1 MLQNTLGTP
10 SKTGG
15 RLVFSRPKSIK
26 ENYDYPFC
34 AGCGHGVVL
43 RLVAE
48 VLDELGVQGNTIAV
62 ASVGCS
68 ITMEKFY
75 DMDVVGSS
83 HGRAPCVATGVK
95 RAKPDKV
102 VFTYQGDGDAA
113 TIGMNETIHTA
124 CRGENL
130 TTICINNT
138 NFGMTGG
145 QASATSI
152 LGQKTTTTK
161 QGRDPKMNGYP
172 VHIAEMV
179 ALCDGAVYVERC
191 GIFSPQSIIK
201 TKAAIKK
208 AFVNQLECRG
218 FSFVEVLCACPTG
231 WKLNP
236 VQSMEYIKNEISKV
250 HKLGVIKDLAAN
262 TAGNMAGARQPE

>member
-1 MLQNTLGTP
+1 MSELCNQE
-10 SKTGG
+10 KT
-15 RLVFSRPKSIK
+15 VFSRPKTIK
-26 ENYDYPFC
+26 EDYDYTFC

-48 VLDELGVQGNTIAV
+48 CIDELNLQKDTIAV

-68 ITMEKFY
+68 ICLEKYY
-75 DMDVVGSS
+75 DLDVVGSS

-95 RAKPDKV
+95 RAKPNKI

-152 LGQKTTTTK
+152 IGQKTATTPL
-161 QGRDPKMNGYP
+161 GRS
-172 VHIAEMV
+172 ETFR
-179 ALCDGAVYVERC
+179 L
-191 GIFSPQSIIK
+191 
-201 TKAAIKK
+201 
-208 AFVNQLECRG
+208 
-218 FSFVEVLCACPTG
+218 SF
-231 WKLNP
+231 
-236 VQSMEYIKNEISKV
+236 KNS
-250 HKLGVIKDLAAN
+250 
-262 TAGNMAGARQPE
+262 

>member
-1 MLQNTLGTP
+1 MLNSP
-10 SKTGG
+10 EKTEK
-15 RLVFSRPKSIK
+15 LVFSRPKTIK
-26 ENYDYPFC
+26 ENFDYPFC

-48 VLDELGVQGNTIAV
+48 VIDELDVQGKTIAV

-68 ITMEKFY
+68 ISMEKFY
-75 DMDVVGSS
+75 DLDVVGSS

-152 LGQKTTTTK
+152 LGQVTTTTK
-161 QGRDPKMNGYP
+161 RGREPKSNGYP
-172 VHIAEMV
+172 LKIADMV
-179 ALCDGAVYVERC
+179 ALCDGAVYVERT
-191 GIFSPQSIIK
+191 GVFSPQSILK

-208 AFVNQLECRG
+208 GFENQIKGLG
-218 FSFVEVLCACPTG
+218 FSFIEVLSACPTG
-231 WKLNP
+231 WKLSP
-236 VQSMEYIKNEISKV
+236 ADSHKYIENEIAKV
-250 HKLGVIKDLAAN
+250 HKLGVIKDLTKPN
-262 TAGNMAGARQPE
+262 EGGI

>member
-1 MLQNTLGTP
+1 MVANSALNGQ
-10 SKTGG
+10 K
-15 RLVFSRPKSIK
+15 LVFSRPKTIR
-26 ENYDYPFC
+26 EDYDYPFC

-48 VLDELGVQGNTIAV
+48 VIDELGVQGKTIAV

-75 DMDVVGSS
+75 DLDIVGSS

-95 RAKPDKV
+95 RAKPDKI

-124 CRGENL
+124 CRGENI

-152 LGQKTTTTK
+152 LGQVTATTK
-161 QGRDPKMNGYP
+161 RGRDPKNNGYP
-172 VHIAEMV
+172 LKIADMV
-179 ALCDGAVYVERC
+179 ALCDGACYVERC
-191 GIFSPQSIIK
+191 GIYSPKSILA
-201 TKAAIKK
+201 TKAAIKRG
-208 AFVNQLECRG
+208 FLNQINRLG
-218 FSFVEVLCACPTG
+218 FSFIEVLCACPTG
-231 WKLNP
+231 WKLSP
-236 VQSMEYIKNEISKV
+236 VKSMEYIRDEISKV
-250 HKLGVIKDLAAN
+250 HKIGLLKDN
-262 TAGNMAGARQPE
+262 TAEFYTQSANAAAGGGVNL

>member
-138 NFGMTGG
+138 NF
-145 QASATSI
+145 
-152 LGQKTTTTK
+152 
-161 QGRDPKMNGYP
+161 
-172 VHIAEMV
+172 
-179 ALCDGAVYVERC
+179 VYNNLFRYKFT
-191 GIFSPQSIIK
+191 GIFRM
-201 TKAAIKK
+201 T
-208 AFVNQLECRG
+208 F
-218 FSFVEVLCACPTG
+218 
-231 WKLNP
+231 
-236 VQSMEYIKNEISKV
+236 
-250 HKLGVIKDLAAN
+250 
-262 TAGNMAGARQPE
+262 

>member
-1 MLQNTLGTP
+1 MLQNTVNAP
-10 SKTGG
+10 QAANEK
-15 RLVFSRPKSIK
+15 LVFQRPKTIR
-26 ENYDYPFC
+26 EDYDYPFC

-48 VLDELGVQGNTIAV
+48 VIDELGVQGKTIAV

-75 DMDVVGSS
+75 DLDIVGSS

-161 QGRDPKMNGYP
+161 RGRDPKSNGYP
-172 VHIAEMV
+172 LKIAEMV

-191 GIFSPQSIIK
+191 GIYSPQSIIK
-201 TKAAIKK
+201 TKSAIKK
-208 AFVNQLECRG
+208 AFINQIECRG

-231 WKLNP
+231 WKLSP

-250 HKLGVIKDLAAN
+250 HKLGVIKDI
-262 TAGNMAGARQPE
+262 AGEAVSQERKI

>member
-1 MLQNTLGTP
+1 MLNNPVKNDT
-10 SKTGG
+10 K
-15 RLVFSRPKSIK
+15 LVFVRPKTIK
-26 ENYDYPFC
+26 EDYDYPFC

-48 VLDELGVQGNTIAV
+48 VIDELGLQGKTIAV

-68 ITMEKFY
+68 ISMEKFY
-75 DMDVVGSS
+75 DLDIVGSS

-95 RAKPDKV
+95 RAKPDRI

-124 CRGENL
+124 CRGENI

-152 LGQKTTTTK
+152 LGQVTTTTK
-161 QGRDPKMNGYP
+161 NGRDPKQNGYP
-172 VHIAEMV
+172 VRIAEMV
-179 ALCDGAVYVERC
+179 ALCDGAVYVERT
-191 GIFSPQSIIK
+191 GIFNPQSILK

-208 AFVNQLECRG
+208 GFENQIKGLG
-218 FSFVEVLCACPTG
+218 FSFIEVLSACPTG
-231 WKLNP
+231 WKLTP
-236 VQSMEYIKNEISKV
+236 TQSLEYIQNEISKV
-250 HKLGVIKDLAAN
+250 HKLGTLKDL
-262 TAGNMAGARQPE
+262 TKGNNL

>member
-1 MLQNTLGTP
+1 MLNVTNNGINAP
-10 SKTGG
+10 KK
-15 RLVFSRPKSIK
+15 VFERPKTIQ

-48 VLDELGVQGNTIAV
+48 VIDELGVQGKTIAV

-68 ITMEKFY
+68 ISMEKFY
-75 DMDVVGSS
+75 DLDIVGSS

-124 CRGENL
+124 CRGENI

-161 QGRDPKMNGYP
+161 QGRDPQKNGYP
-172 VHIAEMV
+172 VKIAEMV
-179 ALCDGAVYVERC
+179 ALCDGAVYVERT
-191 GIFSPQSIIK
+191 GIYNPQSILR

-208 AFVNQLECRG
+208 GFLNQLNGLG
-218 FSFVEVLCACPTG
+218 FSFIEVLCACPTG

-236 VQSMEYIKNEISKV
+236 VDSMVYIQNEIAKV
-250 HKLGVIKDLAAN
+250 HKIGVLKDITKQDAAQN
-262 TAGNMAGARQPE
+262 IYNKEL